1 MQRDALVD
9 RLRRVIADHEPQV
22 LTAYLFGSRARGTE
36 RLGSDVDV
44 AVLFAEARPRTLMGL
59 PTELEAALSAALG
72 LDAQVVDLERAS
84 PDFVHR
90 VLRDGVLVLDRDPAA
105 RVRFEVHRRNQYFD
119 ILPHLERY
127 RRRSA

>member
-44 AVLFAEARPRTLMGL
+44 AVLFAETRPRTLMGL
-59 PTELEAALSAALG
+59 PTELEAALSADLG